1 MLIAI
6 EGIDGAGKGTQS
18 RLLRERLVEAGLRAE
33 LLSFPRYG
41 ETFFARSIVEYLNGG
56 FGPLETIDPHLPALL
71 YAGDRLESRALI
83 QQLRGTADVV
93 LFDRYVAS
101 NLAHQAARV
110 APARREAF
118 IAWLAELE
126 YDVYGLPAA
135 DLTVYLDVPV
145 AIASALIA
153 RKGARAYTEGADL
166 HEANAAYLSECLAVY
181 RALAGASVRSRWLTL
196 DCTGG
201 GDQILPVAEIAEAI
215 WQQVQ
220 SVVAG
225 PQSRARA

>member
-18 RLLRERLVEAGLRAE
+18 RLLRERLAQAGWRVE

-41 ETFFARSIVEYLNGG
+41 ETFFARSIVDYLNGG
-56 FGPLETIDPHLPALL
+56 FGPLERIDPHLPALL
-71 YAGDRLESRALI
+71 YAGDRLESRDLI
-83 QQLRGTADVV
+83 HQLSRAADVV

-110 APARREAF
+110 APAACPAF

-126 YDVYGLPAA
+126 YDVYRLPAA
-135 DLTVYLDVPV
+135 DVTVHLDVPV
-145 AIASALIA
+145 AIASSLIA
-153 RKGARAYTEGADL
+153 RKGARAYTEGADI
-166 HEANAAYLSECLAVY
+166 HEANTAYLTECRQVY
-181 RALAGASVRSRWLTL
+181 RELARTNFRGRWMTI

-201 GDQILPVAEIAEAI
+201 GDHMLTVPEVAEAI
-215 WQQVQ
+215 WQGLQPL
-220 SVVAG
+220 VAETLA
-225 PQSRARA
+225 ARG